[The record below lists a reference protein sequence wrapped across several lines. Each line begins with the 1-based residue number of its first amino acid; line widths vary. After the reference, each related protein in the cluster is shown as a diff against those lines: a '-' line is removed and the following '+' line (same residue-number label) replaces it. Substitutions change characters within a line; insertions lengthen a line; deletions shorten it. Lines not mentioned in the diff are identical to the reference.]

1 MRLTALEPSFLK
13 RLDDK
18 TFQRGVTFTEAD
30 GIIFLCPKCILAN
43 KGPVGTHSVIC
54 WRPHVPQTT
63 TPVPGRWEFQG
74 TGFDDLTL
82 VAGSSSVLLKGE
94 CLEPGGTWG
103 PGWHG
108 FIRAG
113 EVTNC

>member
-1 MRLTALEPSFLK
+1 VRLVELKPKWLK
-13 RLDDK
+13 RIDDK
-18 TFQRGVTFTEAD
+18 THQWDDVPFAEAD
-30 GIIFLCPKCILAN
+30 GIIFLCPKCIVAN
-43 KGPVGTHSVIC
+43 GGSVGTHSVIC

-82 VAGSSSVLLKGE
+82 VAASSSILLKGA
-94 CLEPGGTWG
+94 CLEPNKAWG

-108 FIRAG
+108 FIRNG
-113 EVTNC
+113 QIE